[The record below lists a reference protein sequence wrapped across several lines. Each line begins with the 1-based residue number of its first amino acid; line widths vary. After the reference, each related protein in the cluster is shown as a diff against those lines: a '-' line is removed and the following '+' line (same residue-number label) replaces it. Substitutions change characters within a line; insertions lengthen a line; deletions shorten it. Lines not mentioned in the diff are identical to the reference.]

1 LGRFLLSDPPD
12 MALTVLAD
20 SVERRAAE
28 IARREAL
35 ITRLTADD
43 ATRDQREKKKKSK
56 KRGVWAALA
65 EAGIRLTQDQ
75 HHAVDSV
82 LTRHP
87 ELGEHVFSASEAVE
101 RLAAYGVPFTD
112 GQLELVSD
120 ETTISGLR
128 SAACAF
134 EDRRRAP
141 SSPKRR
147 ATTSTAK
154 GKRVM
159 RQPAWRAWL
168 GRALAWLRPT

>member
-1 LGRFLLSDPPD
+1 
-12 MALTVLAD
+12 MALTVLAE

-28 IARREAL
+28 VARRESL
-35 ITRLTADD
+35 FTRLTADD
-43 ATRDQREKKKKSK
+43 ATRDQREKKKKKSK

-65 EAGIRLTQDQ
+65 EAGIHLTQDQ

-87 ELGEHVFSASEAVE
+87 QLGELVFSATEAVE

-134 EDRRRAP
+134 EDRKRPP

-147 ATTSTAK
+147 AAASTPK

-168 GRALAWLRPT
+168 GRALRWLRPT